1 MSLVLRNWE
10 PFNLLKE
17 FNDSFI
23 DNRVDSPWSPSV
35 NIAENED
42 GYLLTAELPGVNKED
57 IDIDLKDNTLTLK
70 GEKKAEKKE
79 EKENYIRVERSYGK
93 FKRSF
98 YVSDDIDVSKVDANF
113 KDGILRVKLV
123 KKEEAKPKQI
133 KVEVK

>member
-113 KDGILRVKLV
+113 KDGILRIKLV